1 MDYKD
6 IKKLMDDMGDSKID
20 SLEIEFPEGIKIKMK
35 KNTEKEV
42 VITGTGNVIEAS
54 APMTTPVVTKEQQTA
69 LVKTDKLEE
78 KENKQEENYKLVK
91 SPMVG
96 TFYASSSPDKDPF
109 VKVGDRVHKGDVL
122 CIVEAMK
129 LMNEIESEFDG
140 EISEILVNN
149 EDIVE
154 YGTPLFKI
162 K

>member
-6 IKKLMDDMGDSKID
+6 IKKLMDDMGNSKLD

-35 KNTEKEV
+35 KNMTKEV
-42 VITGTGNVIEAS
+42 IIPDLRESVIEAS
-54 APMTTPVVTKEQQTA
+54 APMTVPAVKPKTENSVVK
-69 LVKTDKLEE
+69 VE
-78 KENKQEENYKLVK
+78 KEEESYKIIK

-96 TFYASSSPDKDPF
+96 TFYASSAPDKEPF
-109 VKVGDRVHKGDVL
+109 VKVGDKVHKGQVV

-140 EISEILVNN
+140 EVV
-149 EDIVE
+149 DF
-154 YGTPLFKI
+154 GKPLFKL

>member
-20 SLEIEFPEGIKIKMK
+20 SLEIEFPEGVKIKMK

-42 VITGTGNVIEAS
+42 VITAPGNVIEAS
-54 APMTTPVVTKEQQTA
+54 APMTAPVVTKAEEKA
-69 LVKTDKLEE
+69 LVNTEE
-78 KENKQEENYKLVK
+78 KTENNVEENFKIVK

-96 TFYASSSPDKDPF
+96 TFYASSAPEKEPF
-109 VKVGDRVHKGDVL
+109 VSVGDKVHKGQVL

-140 EISEILVNN
+140 EIVEICVKN
-149 EDIVE
+149 EDVVE

>member
-1 MDYKD
+1 MDYSD
-6 IKKLMDDMGDSKID
+6 IKRLIDDMGNSKID
-20 SLEIEFPEGIKIKMK
+20 SLKIEFPDGIKISMK

-42 VITGTGNVIEAS
+42 VIAAPGNVIEAS
-54 APMTTPVVTKEQQTA
+54 APMTTPVIAEKKETS
-69 LVKTDKLEE
+69 LVKTECEE
-78 KENKQEENYKLVK
+78 TKKEENYKVVK

-96 TFYASSSPDKDPF
+96 TFYASSSPDKEPF
-109 VKVGDRVHKGDVL
+109 VKVGDKVHKGQVL

-140 EISEILVNN
+140 EIVEVCVGN
-149 EDIVE
+149 EDVVE